1 MTVVGL
7 LLLAAALA
15 GVPVMAQATHALGA
29 PLSPRAGG
37 FGPTQPKGMN
47 L

>member
-1 MTVVGL
+1 MTFVGL
-7 LLLAAALA
+7 LVLSAALA
-15 GVPVMAQATHALGA
+15 GVPVMARAIHALGA